1 MKLKYKTIIFDLDG
15 TLLDTIEDITIC
27 VNKAIENNGFSVN
40 YSFEQCKKFI
50 GSGARELIHRAT
62 AVIKCSKD
70 VEDNIFNDYMDLYK
84 IHRNDN
90 AKPFLEVVE
99 TLKELKCQGAILGVI
114 SNKPEQDT
122 IACINRYF
130 FGIFDFVVGGKK
142 DVPVKPNP
150 FVFYLLKDKYGF
162 KECETLYVGD
172 MIYDIEFAK
181 NAKIDVAIYRYGYG
195 NFNKQCGNYY
205 IESLKDLISIEEGRY
220 EKTI

>member
-1 MKLKYKTIIFDLDG
+1 MKTKYKTIIFDLDG

-27 VNKAIENNGFSVN
+27 INKAIENNGFSIS
-40 YSFEQCKKFI
+40 YTFEQCKKFI
-50 GSGARELIHRAT
+50 GSGAKELIHRAT
-62 AVIKCSKD
+62 ALFDCSQETEEK
-70 VEDNIFNDYMDLYK
+70 ILNDYMNLYK

-90 AKPFLEVVE
+90 VKPFINVIDSLNQ
-99 TLKELKCQGAILGVI
+99 LKSMGVLLGVI

-122 IACINRYF
+122 IACINKYF
-130 FGIFDFVVGGKK
+130 SGIFDFVVGGKSG
-142 DVPVKPNP
+142 VPVKPNP
-150 FVFYLLKDKYGF
+150 LVFYLLKDKYNF

-195 NFNKQCGNYY
+195 NFSDKCGNYY
-205 IESLKDLISIEEGRY
+205 IDSLKDLISIEEGKH